1 MKKPAGFDAAQA
13 YTSFEKIQPGAYV
26 VKIQRAEEIEGQ
38 YGSRL
43 NLVFDIAEGDFA
55 NYYTEQYKSS
65 NFENAKYKGN
75 FAIFLPKDDGS
86 EHDEKT
92 LRRLKTSIGI
102 IEDSNPGFH
111 WDWDEKKLSGL
122 VVGMTFQDKE
132 WEYNGKTGF
141 TAQPYGLVTADDA
154 RNGKAK
160 IPNPKTLS
168 GANQNAFKELD
179 DDNSD
184 LPF

>member
-1 MKKPAGFDAAQA
+1 MKKPAGYETAQA
-13 YTSFEKIQPGAYV
+13 YTSFEKIKPGAYV
-26 VKIQRAEEIEGQ
+26 VKIQSAEEVEGQ

-75 FAIFLPKDDGS
+75 FAIFLPKEDGS
-86 EHDEKT
+86 EQDEKT

-132 WEYNGKTGF
+132 WNYNGKTGF
-141 TAQPYGLVTADDA
+141 TAQPYGLATVYDV
-154 RNGKAK
+154 REGKIK
-160 IPNPKTLS
+160 TPEPKTSS
-168 GANQNAFKELD
+168 GTSQNSFKEV
-179 DDNSD
+179 DDNGD